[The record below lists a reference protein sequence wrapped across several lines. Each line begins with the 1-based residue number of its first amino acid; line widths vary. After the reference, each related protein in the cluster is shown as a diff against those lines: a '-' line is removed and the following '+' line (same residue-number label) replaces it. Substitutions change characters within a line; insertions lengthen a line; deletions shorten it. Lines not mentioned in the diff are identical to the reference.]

1 MPDVANPW
9 LNTLALSAH
18 ISQLAVAMMQNQGAW
33 LDIDLRALK
42 IEDFNVIGRKGEM
55 QGVALF
61 EIDRIARGCHA
72 VNLFDKLYPRW
83 RSPFIWRKRPAVMLS
98 ISGDRIAR
106 GEADPEIDPGDSTA
120 VRPGNQQRKLGISG
134 LRRWTRREGCRNR
147 FGIGVEP
154 DALVRPDPMPNGM
167 FVKSAL

>member
-1 MPDVANPW
+1 VPDAANPR
-9 LNTLALSAH
+9 LNTLALGAN

-42 IEDFNVIGRKGEM
+42 IEDFNIIGRKGEM

-72 VNLFDKLYPRW
+72 VDRFEKLYPRW

-106 GEADPEIDPGDSTA
+106 GEADPEIDPLVLLPS
-120 VRPGNQQRKLGISG
+120 VRIATVPSSASRLPTTSRCG
-134 LRRWTRREGCRNR
+134 TFARNAR
-147 FGIGVEP
+147 AP
-154 DALVRPDPMPNGM
+154 C
-167 FVKSAL
+167 S